1 MALTFRN
8 LSQGPLSSTPL
19 YRFIKPLVELGA
31 PDPRKGA
38 ITILYAAVSPSFDTE
53 SNNGAYLLPVGKVSE
68 PSNAAKDPK
77 MAFDLWE
84 WTKKELEVRGISL
97 NE

>member
-1 MALTFRN
+1 MALTFSN

-31 PDPRKGA
+31 PGPRKGA
-38 ITILYAAVSPSFDTE
+38 ITILYVAVSPSFDIE
-53 SNNGAYLLPVGKVSE
+53 SNNGAYLLPAGKISE
-68 PSNAAKDPK
+68 PNNAAKDPK

-84 WTKKELEVRGISL
+84 WTEKELEVRGISL